1 MDWFYSVQ
9 LSTERLFLESL
20 KDSTEIQFF
29 IKFINRSGI
38 WMLELQ
44 IQSFEHD
51 IFPKQCLFFA
61 KLEPLLNRVKSTSL
75 FLFGSFPRSVNKK
88 SELIGKI
95 YRDILN
101 YIALVLISARSHYNT
116 GDVFLCKV
124 CVNVHFIAFL
134 CVLVYYLISFTDW
147 STLTCEKDKFIA
159 LYQNNPYNIVSKW
172 SV

>member
-9 LSTERLFLESL
+9 LFTELLFLESL

-38 WMLELQ
+38 WMLIELQ
-44 IQSFEHD
+44 IQSSEHD
-51 IFPKQCLFFA
+51 NFPKQCLFFA
-61 KLEPLLNRVKSTSL
+61 KLESLLLHRVKSTSL

-95 YRDILN
+95 YREILN

-134 CVLVYYLISFTDW
+134 CVLVYYLISFTD
-147 STLTCEKDKFIA
+147 
-159 LYQNNPYNIVSKW
+159 
-172 SV
+172 

>member
-44 IQSFEHD
+44 IQSSEHD
-51 IFPKQCLFFA
+51 NFPKQCLLFA
-61 KLEPLLNRVKSTSL
+61 KLELEPLLNRVKSTSL
-75 FLFGSFPRSVNKK
+75 FLFGSFPRSLNKK

-95 YRDILN
+95 LYREILN

-134 CVLVYYLISFTDW
+134 CVLVYYLISFTD
-147 STLTCEKDKFIA
+147 
-159 LYQNNPYNIVSKW
+159 
-172 SV
+172 